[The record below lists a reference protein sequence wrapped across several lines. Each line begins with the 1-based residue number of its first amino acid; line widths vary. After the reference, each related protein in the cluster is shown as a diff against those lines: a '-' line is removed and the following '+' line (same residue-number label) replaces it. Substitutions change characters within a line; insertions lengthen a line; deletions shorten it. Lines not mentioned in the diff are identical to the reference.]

1 MQTDKQTVFWRRT
14 ALVAVL
20 LTAVLLWIALDVWLG
35 FTERDGCTV
44 AIPDCMGRAVS
55 ALTPDACFD
64 VTVEYRYDE
73 QAPKGVVIAQSPAAG
88 VQRKLSPN
96 APTCALKLT
105 VSLGRERIVLSDEV
119 GADVREAV
127 ARLRERGLRVKTVTV
142 TGSAPEGQVL
152 DMQPAAGTALFRG
165 DAVTLTVSAGTPV
178 QTVKVP
184 DLTGISRSDALV
196 QIWLSQLSV
205 GDVVEM
211 FADAPVGTVV
221 RQSHLAGTVVRA
233 GTRITLYISMQE

>member
-14 ALVAVL
+14 ALIAAL
-20 LTAVLLWIALDVWLG
+20 LTAALLWIALDVWLG
-35 FTERDGCTV
+35 FTEPDGRTV
-44 AIPDCMGRAVS
+44 TIPDCTGRAVS
-55 ALTPDACFD
+55 ELTPDACFD

-73 QAPKGVVIAQSPAAG
+73 QAPRGTVIAQSPAAG
-88 VQRKLSPN
+88 VQRKLAPT

-105 VSLGRERIVLSDEV
+105 VSLGRERILLSDEV
-119 GADVREAV
+119 GANVREAA
-127 ARLRERGLRVKTVTV
+127 ARLREQGLRVKTVTV
-142 TGSAPEGQVL
+142 TGNAPEGRVL
-152 DMQPAAGTALFRG
+152 DMQPAAGTELFRG
-165 DAVTLTVSAGTPV
+165 DAVTLTVSVGMPV
-178 QTVKVP
+178 PTVKVP
-184 DLTGISRSDALV
+184 DLTGLSRSDALV

-205 GDVVEM
+205 GDVVEV